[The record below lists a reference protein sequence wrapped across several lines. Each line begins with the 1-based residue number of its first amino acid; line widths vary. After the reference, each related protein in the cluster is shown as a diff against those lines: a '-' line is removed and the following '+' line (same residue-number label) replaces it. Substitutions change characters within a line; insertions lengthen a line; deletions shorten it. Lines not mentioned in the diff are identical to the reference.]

1 MSRLRVS
8 SSTTRPTMVLS
19 VVFISMVM
27 YLANRQK
34 VIDDQ
39 IEKLLSTIQQMET
52 SQLSLLDEQF
62 QLNLD
67 ANKTEKSIKSH
78 EGQIDLLEQYVN
90 KYNLKFYG
98 IEEESGETEIDLEE
112 KIRKIL
118 EKMEIILQDK
128 DIEFVERITEAKS
141 SPRPVRVKFS
151 RWKDRTKIFY
161 KKRSMP
167 DGISVDEDLTEKQ
180 VYDKE
185 KLRRY
190 AQEAEDG
197 GKSIR
202 WQGKQL
208 YVNGQLINVNEI
220 D

>member
-1 MSRLRVS
+1 MGTHSSVLVNMSRSMRVS
-8 SSTTRPTMVLS
+8 STFKPT
-19 VVFISMVM
+19 F
-27 YLANRQK
+27 
-34 VIDDQ
+34 
-39 IEKLLSTIQQMET
+39 LLSTVFIMMVFYLGERQTVIDKQIFRLLESVSQMES

-208 YVNGQLINVNEI
+208 YV
-220 D
+220 